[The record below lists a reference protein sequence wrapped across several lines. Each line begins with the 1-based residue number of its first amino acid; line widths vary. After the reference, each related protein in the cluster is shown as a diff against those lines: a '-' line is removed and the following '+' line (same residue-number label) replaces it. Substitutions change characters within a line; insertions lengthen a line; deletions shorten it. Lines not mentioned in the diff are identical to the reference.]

1 MSDEIIN
8 KIANS
13 GLINIDLEDYYPKM
27 EMAEFDLKPFLFQE
41 LALKEKDF
49 RVALKE
55 IDWSQ
60 YRGKA
65 VAINCSADAI
75 IQPWAHLLVA
85 TYLNS
90 VAEYVSVGSTEKLI
104 EELYSQTIN
113 ALDLAPFQDARIIIK
128 GCSNKVVPQSAYIN
142 LVSRLQP
149 IAKSLM
155 YGEACSTVPLF
166 KKN

>member
-13 GLINIDLEDYYPKM
+13 GLINIDLEDFYPKFDIV
-27 EMAEFDLKPFLFQE
+27 EFDLKPFLFQE
-41 LALKEKDF
+41 LVLKEKDF
-49 RVALKE
+49 RAALKE
-55 IDWSQ
+55 LDWNQ
-60 YRGKA
+60 YKDKA

-85 TYLNS
+85 TYLNP
-90 VAEYVSVGSTEKLI
+90 VAKYVSVGSIEKLL
-104 EELYSQTIN
+104 EELYHQIIST
-113 ALDLAPFQDARIIIK
+113 LDLTSFQDARIIIK

-142 LVSRLQP
+142 LISRLQP

-166 KKN
+166 KKK